1 MKKPMKD
8 RIGDFMAGK
17 GFYIVL
23 FLCVAAIGISG
34 YVLFSS
40 MNPAGP
46 EAPVAGTVQVT
57 VTPTPSV
64 VPEKPEVPA
73 TAKPTPTPSTKP
85 APTAT
90 PAAAATPVPAPSAS
104 AAPSAPAVYTW
115 PVKGEILSP
124 FSVEAL
130 AYDETMGDWRTHAGI
145 DISAAQGTKVLAAAS
160 GTVTAVNHDDLM
172 GTSVVIDHGNGVVST
187 YANLASVPT
196 VSAGDSVATGDVI
209 GSVGNT
215 AIAESALPTHLP
227 LEMTKDGLP
236 TAPPGVLPS

>member
-1 MKKPMKD
+1 MKRNRLEKL
-8 RIGDFMAGK
+8 GDFVLGK

-34 YVLFSS
+34 YYLIRSVSGSEPVEEPVTANPNITLPDSS
-40 MNPAGP
+40 AVFPEEKPRPEP
-46 EAPVAGTVQVT
+46 EAQPDDPQPKKDAET
-57 VTPTPSV
+57 
-64 VPEKPEVPA
+64 
-73 TAKPTPTPSTKP
+73 
-85 APTAT
+85 
-90 PAAAATPVPAPSAS
+90 
-104 AAPSAPAVYTW
+104 SAPVQPREVVYTW
-115 PVKGEILSP
+115 PVKGQVLRG
-124 FSVEAL
+124 FTVEAL

-215 AIAESALPTHLP
+215 AIAESALPTHLH

-236 TAPPGVLPS
+236 TDPTGFLPS